1 MKYLILLI
9 TSLLILT
16 SCNPNSN
23 KEDAIISY
31 LNNNEREFDK
41 TKFELV
47 EIKQLDT
54 VFALDDL
61 ALNYYYTG
69 SGYIDTT
76 SMSINAPIKFESKKD
91 TIDWSKETFSNR
103 IYSLINLYDDYLLN
117 NGQSILFLNSI
128 VSSNY
133 DTFKKSLLYD
143 KIFQNKLIE
152 EFQTYETFQYI
163 SEPKVILDYIKT
175 EVKKSKEVY
184 GIKHLVKF
192 RVNHKLKEKMFVFD
206 KRLNIIKEIK
216 L

>member
-1 MKYLILLI
+1 MKYLMLLI
-9 TSLLILT
+9 TSQLILT

-23 KEDAIISY
+23 KEDAILSY

-41 TKFELV
+41 TKFELI

-54 VFALDDL
+54 IFALDDL
-61 ALNYYYTG
+61 VLYNYDP
-69 SGYIDTT
+69 DTIAVDT
-76 SMSINAPIKFESKKD
+76 FTHIKFESKKD
-91 TIDWSKETFSNR
+91 TINWSTETFSHV
-103 IYSLINLYDDYLLN
+103 IYSLISLHDNYLLN
-117 NGQSILFLNSI
+117 DRQSNLFLNSI

-152 EFQTYETFQYI
+152 EFQTYDTFQYI

-184 GIKHLVKF
+184 GIKHSVKF
-192 RVNHKLKEKMFVFD
+192 RVNHKLNEKMFVFD